1 MPGENS
7 NNLQNPK
14 EVAKKI
20 KQIIF
25 SNKIYKGEVIDLI
38 RFKLD

>member
-7 NNLQNPK
+7 NNLQDPI
-14 EVAKKI
+14 EVAEKI
-20 KQIIF
+20 KGIIF

-38 RFKLD
+38 KL

>member
-7 NNLQNPK
+7 NNLQKPK
-14 EVAKKI
+14 EVAEKI
-20 KQIIF
+20 KDIIF

-38 RFKLD
+38 RFN